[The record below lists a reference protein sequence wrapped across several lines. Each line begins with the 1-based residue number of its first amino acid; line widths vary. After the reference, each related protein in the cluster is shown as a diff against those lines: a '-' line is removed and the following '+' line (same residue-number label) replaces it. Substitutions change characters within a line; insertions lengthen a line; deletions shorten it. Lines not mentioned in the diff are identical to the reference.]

1 MAQIS
6 WRCPDG
12 LAARVRLQADHFGLS
27 MNEFISRVMQTATDP
42 GFDQDPASQ
51 VRERLRLAGLL
62 AEDAEESHVDAPD
75 PVAAAEA
82 AKALGG
88 GTLVSEIVIRDR

>member
-12 LAARVRLQADHFGLS
+12 LAARVRLQAGHYDLS
-27 MNEFISRVMQTATDP
+27 MNEFITRVLQTATDP
-42 GFDQDPASQ
+42 SFDQDPAAQ

-62 AEDAEESHVDAPD
+62 AEDLPDVERAPD
-75 PVAAAEA
+75 PQALDEARTALATGVA
-82 AKALGG
+82 L
-88 GTLVSEIVIRDR
+88 SDIVIGDR